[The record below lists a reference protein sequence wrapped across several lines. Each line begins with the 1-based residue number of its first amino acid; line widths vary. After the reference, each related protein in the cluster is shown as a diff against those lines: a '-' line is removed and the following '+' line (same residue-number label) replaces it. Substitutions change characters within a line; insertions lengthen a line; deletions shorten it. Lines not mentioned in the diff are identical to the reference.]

1 MNSKWTEPDKKEDI
15 MQLAD
20 RITEHTNIKLNLMIK
35 WLGISSSKYYL
46 WRSQISVF
54 IKNNH
59 RKAVIP
65 KSHWL
70 LDWEKDAIIQYA
82 KKHHG
87 EGYRR
92 LTYMMIDENIVCTSP
107 SSVYRVLNK
116 AGLLNKWNNVHTRAK
131 GKGFSQPQKFN
142 EHWHTDIKY
151 VNFKGT
157 FLFLISVIDGYSRY
171 IIHHD
176 LRTHMQEFDV
186 QLVIQAALE
195 KYSDV
200 QPRLITDNGPQYIS
214 KDFSHFLKSAGLQH
228 IRTSIMY
235 PQSNG
240 KIERFHRTIQSE
252 CISKRSLVNLD
263 DAKFQIS
270 EYVNFYNSQRL
281 HSSLFYLTPE
291 DFMMNRVDDKL
302 KVRQNK
308 LLAAKNNRFLYRN
321 VS

>member
-1 MNSKWTEPDKKEDI
+1 MRLTEKITKETD
-15 MQLAD
+15 
-20 RITEHTNIKLNLMIK
+20 IKLNLLIK

-46 WRSQISVF
+46 WKEHISVYPNKDKSQSF
-54 IKNNH
+54 
-59 RKAVIP
+59 IP

-70 LDWEKDAIIQYA
+70 LDWEREAIIEYA
-82 KKHHG
+82 KRHTG

-92 LTYMMIDENIVCTSP
+92 LTYMMIDEDVVCASP
-107 SSVYRVLNK
+107 SSVYRVLKK
-116 AGLLNKWNNVHTRAK
+116 AGLLNKWNTVSTKPK
-131 GKGFSQPQKFN
+131 GNGFTQPKNFN

-171 IIHHD
+171 IVHHD

-195 KYSDV
+195 KYPDA
-200 QPRLITDNGPQYIS
+200 QPRIITDNGPQYIS
-214 KDFSHFLKSAGLQH
+214 KDFSRFLKFAELQH
-228 IRTSIMY
+228 VRTSVMY

-252 CISKRSLVNLD
+252 CISKRSLINLN
-263 DAKFQIS
+263 DAKHQIN
-270 EYVNFYNSQRL
+270 EFIKVYNSKRL

-291 DFMMNRVDDKL
+291 DFKMGRVYEKL
-302 KVRQNK
+302 MIRQEK
-308 LLAAKNNRFLYRN
+308 LLIAKNNRFLYRN
-321 VS
+321 AC